1 VAANPQPVTVEACLA
16 AIELDDPGRAAA
28 IRKVLG
34 DDPDARRKPPPVT
47 MIDPATDP
55 EGARVQA
62 EWIAEHRERT
72 RQTYALGFYSGQ
84 EAPRRPPLPGEP
96 EDHAEPSGAYEA
108 NDPGHASGW
117 LDAHGKGHR
126 LLSPRAA
133 YRGLRGELRV
143 AAAMVD
149 ATLWGSDTWLGD
161 VLAAQAA
168 ETLTEDDPGA
178 RREAIREMID
188 VLGGDGSVLSDRQA
202 DTLARLIDGQSPE
215 AIAYHTG
222 RSWEAVRQMLV
233 RTLRELR
240 EAIPEPRIRMRTAT
254 HVTEPQPTIERVTP
268 PTLSDVTPWQPP
280 RRLSPMAADTNDS
293 RCRAPRQAAELERV
307 LVGLSR

>member
-34 DDPDARRKPPPVT
+34 DDPDRHQAPPIT
-47 MIDPATDP
+47 RIDPETDP
-55 EGARVQA
+55 DGAAVQA
-62 EWIAEHRERT
+62 DWIDEHRERQ
-72 RQTYALGFYSGQ
+72 RQAYALGFYSGQ
-84 EAPRRPPLPGEP
+84 EAPRRPPLPGDP
-96 EDHAEPSGAYEA
+96 DDHAEPSGAYEA
-108 NDPGHASGW
+108 NNPGHASGW

-126 LLSPRAA
+126 MLSPRAA
-133 YRGLRGELRV
+133 YRGLRGELRT

-149 ATLWGSDTWLGD
+149 AVLWDSETWLDD
-161 VLAAQAA
+161 VLADQAVT
-168 ETLTEDDPGA
+168 ETAEDDPETRA
-178 RREAIREMID
+178 AAVREMID
-188 VLGGDGSVLSDRQA
+188 ALGGDGSILSDRQA

-240 EAIPEPRIRMRTAT
+240 EAIPEPRIRMRAAS

-280 RRLSPMAADTNDS
+280 RRLSPMAADTNNS